1 MNDVRLNC
9 NACNTPHSMSATK
22 VRRLSWIVV
31 VIGWILTI
39 PSILGLLLAILIFIG
54 GVYFTGHTLGIWF
67 SDDSDTSNFDQYPA
81 MSSGKKYDKYV
92 DKKYDAKWVKEF
104 GEIVG

>member
-1 MNDVRLNC
+1 
-9 NACNTPHSMSATK
+9 MSATK

-54 GVYFTGHTLGIWF
+54 GVYFT
-67 SDDSDTSNFDQYPA
+67 
-81 MSSGKKYDKYV
+81 SSTIDN
-92 DKKYDAKWVKEF
+92 F
-104 GEIVG
+104 GESIPL